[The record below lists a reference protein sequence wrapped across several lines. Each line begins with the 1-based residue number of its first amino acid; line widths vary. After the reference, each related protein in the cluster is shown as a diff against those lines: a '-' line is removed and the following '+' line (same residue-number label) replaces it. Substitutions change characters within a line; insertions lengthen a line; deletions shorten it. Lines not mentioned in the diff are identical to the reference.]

1 MANST
6 PNYNLPLLDGTETV
20 DVVNDVNALAN
31 AVDATIKN
39 VRDAVETDV
48 DGKAPIMHAVTTT
61 DYGTGTANLYGHVKT
76 SDDYTANIANGVALS
91 SVGAYNLYGH
101 FTNMWYFD
109 ETNAVRYP
117 ASDTANIVLTTTGES
132 SLTAG
137 SINCVPTNDGSF
149 VKIYGWLDMNINNT
163 VSDNNPATLTFKNLL
178 RQPPS
183 AEYKIDVAALYLGKD
198 NSSSFICNIGSIT
211 VKPNGDVIADIWLSL
226 TNGTIKF
233 IMFPFIIAN
242 KDFGDTAEQSLKLAG
257 F

>member
-48 DGKAPIMHAVTTT
+48 DGKAPIMHAVATT
-61 DYGTGTANLYGHVKT
+61 DYGAGTANLYGHVKT
-76 SDDYTANIANGVALS
+76 SDNYTANIANGVALS

-101 FTNMWYFD
+101 FTNMWNFD
-109 ETNAVRYP
+109 ETNVVRYP
-117 ASDTANIVLTTTGES
+117 ASDTSNIILTTTGES
-132 SLTAG
+132 SVTAG
-137 SINCVPTNDGSF
+137 SIGCLPTTDGSF
-149 VKIYGWLDMNINNT
+149 VKIYGWLDMTINHT
-163 VSDNNPATLTFKNLL
+163 TSGTNPATLTFKNLL

-183 AEYKIDVAALYLGKD
+183 TEYNIDVAALYLGKD
-198 NSSSFICNIGSIT
+198 DSSNFIYNIGAIT
-211 VKPNGDVIADIWLSL
+211 VKPNGDVIADIWL
-226 TNGTIKF
+226 TVINGTIKF

-242 KDFGDTAEQSLKLAG
+242 KDFGDTIEPSSQLTG